1 MQQRLALVLTPDGVR
16 YFAAAQQRVARPF
29 HLRWL
34 LPRLCGQNPRRWTI
48 TTRLSIVALGA
59 LSAAY
64 AGSVWMACVAFLP
77 GIAFAW
83 RRPVLVDAPGMA
95 LALGAAL
102 MLPICWPVAVAL
114 ALVAGCV
121 RETSPIWASAY
132 AWNPLLLVGLVPVAA
147 RALMRQGDDVLD
159 AENNWILQHPF
170 KASQKYHANLW
181 SDPLTMVTPWGAMI
195 VGLGGLDAQLTAAL
209 ALGYCQLLLAT
220 DSVRLYQWAAPVLAL
235 ACVHVLPPW
244 ALPFVALGVV
254 FNPWKGSGL

>member
-1 MQQRLALVLTPDGVR
+1 MLTPDGVR
-16 YFAAAQQRVARPF
+16 YYAAAQQRVARPF

-48 TTRLSIVALGA
+48 TTQCAIVALGA

-77 GIAFAW
+77 GIAFSW
-83 RRPVLVDAPGMA
+83 RRPVLVDATGMA
-95 LALGAAL
+95 LALAAAL
-102 MLPICWPVAVAL
+102 MLPIFWPAAVLL
-114 ALVAGCV
+114 ALIAGCV
-121 RETSPIWASAY
+121 RETSPIWASVY
-132 AWNPLLLVGLVPVAA
+132 AWNPVLLIGLLPVAV
-147 RALMRQGDDVLD
+147 RWLMRQGDDVLD
-159 AENNWILQHPF
+159 AENAWVLQHPI
-170 KASQKYHANLW
+170 KASRKYHAGLW
-181 SDPLTMVTPWGAMI
+181 ADPFTMVTPWGAMV
-195 VGLGGLDAQLTAAL
+195 VGLAGLDAQLAAAL
-209 ALGYCQLLLAT
+209 ALGYSQLIVAT

>member
-48 TTRLSIVALGA
+48 TTQCAIVALGA

-77 GIAFAW
+77 GIAFSW
-83 RRPVLVDAPGMA
+83 RRPVLVDATGMA

-102 MLPICWPVAVAL
+102 MCPIFWPAAVLL

-121 RETSPIWASAY
+121 RETSPIWASVY
-132 AWNPLLLVGLVPVAA
+132 AWNPLLLVGLVPVAV
-147 RALMRQGDDVLD
+147 RWLMRQGDDVLD
-159 AENNWILQHPF
+159 AENEWILKHPI
-170 KASQKYHANLW
+170 KASRKYHAGLW
-181 SDPLTMVTPWGAMI
+181 ADPFTMVTPWGAMI
-195 VGLGGLDAQLTAAL
+195 VGLAGLDAQLAAAL
-209 ALGYCQLLLAT
+209 ALGYAQLIVAT